1 MLCCLLSLVDNVN
14 IMDFEKY
21 QRQISLPKIGVKGQ
35 QQLLDAKVLVIG
47 AGGLGCPA
55 LQYLVAAGVGN
66 IGIVDG
72 DVVSKSN
79 LPRQILFYESDL
91 GKLKVDCAKEK
102 LMHLNLSASI
112 SIFPFYIDNKN
123 AIDIIQ
129 NWDVVVDCSDDFATR
144 YMLNDACVIL
154 EKPLVYGAIYGDQGQ
169 IAVFN
174 LKQENNFSTSYRD
187 IFPNPPSKGEIP
199 TCEELGVM
207 GVLPGTI
214 GVLQA
219 NEVIK
224 IITNLE
230 NCLANKLFLL
240 NLSTYDAN
248 TFEVVKNVSNNV
260 PSTIVEFELFDYKA
274 FCGKATKEFVV

>member
-1 MLCCLLSLVDNVN
+1 
-14 IMDFEKY
+14 MDFEKY
-21 QRQISLPKIGVKGQ
+21 QRQISIPKIGVDGQ
-35 QQLLDAKVLVIG
+35 QQLLDAKVLVVG

-91 GKLKVDCAKEK
+91 GKLKVECAKENLTK
-102 LMHLNLSASI
+102 LNSAANI

-129 NWDVVVDCSDDFATR
+129 LWDVIVDCSDDFATR
-144 YMLNDACVIL
+144 YLLNDVCVIL

-174 LKQENNFSTSYRD
+174 LKQENNFSTNYRD
-187 IFPNPPSKGEIP
+187 IFSNSPAKGEVP
-199 TCEELGVM
+199 TCEELGVL

-240 NLSTYDAN
+240 NLSTYDAI
-248 TFEVVKNVSNNV
+248 TFEVMKNSTVKY
-260 PSTIVEFELFDYKA
+260 PSTITEFELFDYES
-274 FCGKATKEFVV
+274 FCGTSKNEMVW

>member
-1 MLCCLLSLVDNVN
+1 MN

-21 QRQISLPKIGVKGQ
+21 QRQIAIPKIGVEGQ
-35 QQLLDAKVLVIG
+35 QQLLDAKVLVVG

-91 GKLKVDCAKEK
+91 GKLKVECAKENLTK
-102 LMHLNLSASI
+102 LNSSANI

-129 NWDVVVDCSDDFATR
+129 LWDVIVDCSDDFATR
-144 YMLNDACVIL
+144 YLLNDVCVIL

-174 LKQENNFSTSYRD
+174 LKQENNFSTNYRD
-187 IFPNPPSKGEIP
+187 IFSNPPAKGEVP
-199 TCEELGVM
+199 TCEELGVL

-248 TFEVVKNVSNNV
+248 TFEVMKNSTVKY
-260 PSTIVEFELFDYKA
+260 PSTITEFEQFDYES
-274 FCGKATKEFVV
+274 FCGTSKNEMDW

>member
-1 MLCCLLSLVDNVN
+1 
-14 IMDFEKY
+14 MDFEKY

-174 LKQENNFSTSYRD
+174 LKQENNFPTSYRD

-224 IITNLE
+224 IITNLK

-248 TFEVVKNVSNNV
+248 TFEVVKNVSSNV
-260 PSTIVEFELFDYKA
+260 PTTIVEFEQFDYKA
-274 FCGKATKEFVV
+274 FCGEAMKEFVV

>member
-1 MLCCLLSLVDNVN
+1 
-14 IMDFEKY
+14 MDFEKY

-35 QQLLDAKVLVIG
+35 QQLLDAKVLVVG

-91 GKLKVDCAKEK
+91 GKLKVECAKEK
-102 LMHLNLSASI
+102 LRHLNPSAII
-112 SIFPFYIDNKN
+112 SIFPFYIDNMN

-129 NWDVVVDCSDDFATR
+129 NSDVIVDCSDDFATR
-144 YMLNDACVIL
+144 YMLNDACVL
-154 EKPLVYGAIYGDQGQ
+154 LDKPLVYGSIYGEQGQ

-174 LKQENNFSTSYRD
+174 LKQENIFSTSYRD
-187 IFPNPPSKGEIP
+187 IFPHPPVKGEVP

-230 NCLANKLFLL
+230 NCLANKLFLF
-240 NLSTYDAN
+240 NLSTYESN
-248 TFEVVKNVSNNV
+248 TFEVVKNSASNI
-260 PSTIVEFELFDYKA
+260 PSTIVEFEQFDYKA
-274 FCGKATKEFVV
+274 FCGEAMKEFVI